1 MKCVCHGTHQH
12 DCAFNDEASMFV
24 VSKNDDGE
32 EYLRVWPEMSD
43 VIVNW
48 SEMPRPDAPSRD
60 GEIMNIDMAD
70 GRIATVMFRSTDRF
84 YDALTLVKIDGQWE
98 IPSKVFG
105 CQTP

>member
-1 MKCVCHGTHQH
+1 
-12 DCAFNDEASMFV
+12 MFV
-24 VSKNDDGE
+24 VSQNDDGE

-48 SEMPRPDAPSRD
+48 SEMSLPDAPSRD
-60 GEIMNIDMAD
+60 GEIVNIDMAG
-70 GRIATVMFRSTDRF
+70 GRIAAVMFRSTDRF